1 MEKYTVT
8 GMSCAACSARV
19 EKAVRAVPGVASC
32 AVNLLT
38 GDLAVEGTASSGSI
52 IAAVKKAGY
61 GIRRV
66 RETDAPD
73 PLRDTESPKLAR
85 RLVAS
90 LALLLPLLYVSMGY
104 VMWGWPLPGFLAG
117 NPRAVAL
124 LEMILAAGV
133 VAVGN
138 KFFRSGI
145 AGVLHGAP
153 NMDTLVSLG
162 VTAAFGY
169 STYLTVRMFTDAAE
183 SEALR
188 GLYFESAAMIL
199 SLITV
204 GKLLECRAKGRT
216 TDALRALMHLSPDTA
231 TLIRDGSEVTVPI
244 AEVKCGDVYAVRP
257 GERIPVDGEVTLGA
271 SAVDESALT
280 GESIPVD
287 KTAGSPVS
295 AGTVNRGGYL
305 LCRATHVGEDTTLAQ
320 IIRMVRNASA
330 TKAPI
335 ARVADKAA
343 AVFVP
348 AVTAIAL
355 VTFAVWML
363 VSGDAGEAIVRAIA
377 VLVISCP
384 CALGLATPVAIM
396 VGSGVGARRG
406 ILFKTAA
413 ALEETGRVRAVVL
426 DKTGTVTSGEP
437 SVSDIVPAEGVTD
450 DELLALAA
458 ALEAK
463 SEHPLAAAV
472 WRAAEERGLTLPE
485 ADGFE
490 AVPGQGVSGVV
501 SGVRI
506 RGGKPGFAGELAAVP
521 AAAKGAAEALASSGK
536 TVLYFATEERYVGL
550 IAAADTLR
558 ADSADAIRALHRM
571 KIHTVL
577 LTGDNRHA
585 AAAVAREVGI
595 PAEDVVAEAMPGDKE
610 AMIRHVRASY
620 GKTAMVGDGIN
631 DAPALTAADVG
642 IAIGAGTDVAID
654 AADVVLTGSRLS
666 EAVAAISLGRAV
678 LRNIRENLFWAF
690 FYNALGIPL
699 AAGAFTAWLGW
710 ELPPMFAAA
719 AMSLSSS
726 CVVMNALRLGGR
738 DAGGFCKSPPA
749 PRKT

>member
-1 MEKYTVT
+1 MEKYTVI

-19 EKAVRAVPGVASC
+19 EKAVSAVPGVVSC

-38 GDLAVEGTASSGSI
+38 GDLAVEGEASSAAV

-73 PLRDTESPKLAR
+73 PLRDTESPKLLR
-85 RLVAS
+85 RLIAS
-90 LALLLPLLYVSMGY
+90 LVLLLPLLYISMGH
-104 VMWGWPLPGFLAG
+104 VMWGWPLPAFLTAR
-117 NPRAVAL
+117 PALIAL
-124 LEMILAAGV
+124 LEMLLAAGV
-133 VAVGN
+133 IAVGN
-138 KFFRSGI
+138 KFFRSGA

-162 VTAAFGY
+162 VFAAFGY
-169 STYLTVRMFTDAAE
+169 STYLFIRMLVRAE
-183 SEALR
+183 GAEALH

-216 TDALRALMHLSPDTA
+216 TDALRALMRLSPDTA
-231 TLIRDGSEVTVPI
+231 TLVRDGVEITVPL
-244 AEVKCGDVYAVRP
+244 AEIKCGDTFAVRP
-257 GERIPVDGEVTLGA
+257 GDRIPVDGEVTGGA

-287 KTAGSPVS
+287 KAVGSPVS

-305 LCRATHVGEDTTLAQ
+305 LCRATRVGEDTSLAQ
-320 IIRMVRNASA
+320 IIRMVRDTSA

-348 AVTAIAL
+348 VVTAIAL
-355 VTFAVWML
+355 VTFLVWMFAT
-363 VSGDAGEAIVRAIA
+363 GDAGEAIVRAIA

-396 VGSGVGARRG
+396 VGSGAGARRG
-406 ILFKTAA
+406 ILYKTAA

-426 DKTGTVTSGEP
+426 DKTGTVTRGEP
-437 SVSDIVPAEGVTD
+437 SVSDIVPAEGIT
-450 DELLALAA
+450 EEKLLTLAA

-472 WRAAEERGLTLPE
+472 LRAAEAKGLAIPE
-485 ADGFE
+485 ADAFE
-490 AVPGQGVSGVV
+490 AVPGQGVAATVA
-501 SGVRI
+501 GVRM
-506 RGGKPGFAGELAAVP
+506 RGGRAAFVSALREVP
-521 AAAKGAAEALASSGK
+521 AASPADGK
-536 TVLYFATEERYVGL
+536 TLLYFCSEERYLGL
-550 IAAADTLR
+550 VAVSDTVR
-558 ADSADAIRALHRM
+558 EDSADAIRALHKMGIR
-571 KIHTVL
+571 TVL
-577 LTGDNRHA
+577 LTGDNRGA
-585 AAAVAREVGI
+585 ALAAAREVGI
-595 PAEDVVAEAMPGDKE
+595 PEEDVIAEALPGDKE
-610 AMIRHVRASY
+610 AVIRRVREESGKVAMI
-620 GKTAMVGDGIN
+620 GDGIN
-631 DAPALTAADVG
+631 DAPALTSADVG

-654 AADVVLTGSRLS
+654 AADVILTGSRLT
-666 EAVAAISLGRAV
+666 EAADALSLGRAV

-699 AAGAFTAWLGW
+699 AAGVFTAWLGW

-719 AMSLSSS
+719 AMSLSSF
-726 CVVMNALRLGGR
+726 CVVMNALRLGRTQG
-738 DAGGFCKSPPA
+738 A
-749 PRKT
+749 PFEKGAP

>member
-1 MEKYTVT
+1 MDKYTVT

-38 GDLAVEGTASSGSI
+38 GDLAVEGSASSAAV

-66 RETDAPD
+66 KEADAPD

-85 RLVAS
+85 RLIAS
-90 LALLLPLLYVSMGY
+90 LVLLLPLLYVSMGY
-104 VMWGWPLPGFLAG
+104 VMRGWPLPGFLAG
-117 NPRAVAL
+117 IPRTVAL

-138 KFFRSGI
+138 QFFRSGI
-145 AGVLHGAP
+145 AGILHGAP

-188 GLYFESAAMIL
+188 GLHFESAAMIL

-231 TLIRDGSEVTVPI
+231 TLIRDGGEVTVPI

-257 GERIPVDGEVTLGA
+257 GERIPVDSEVTDGA
-271 SAVDESALT
+271 SVVDESVLT

-287 KTAGSPVS
+287 KSAGSPVF

-305 LCRATHVGEDTTLAQ
+305 LCRATRVGEDTTLAQ
-320 IIRMVRNASA
+320 IIRMVRNTSA

-363 VSGDAGEAIVRAIA
+363 ATGDAGEAIVRAIA

-396 VGSGVGARRG
+396 VGSGAGAKRG

-437 SVSDIVPAEGVTD
+437 SVSDIVPVPGITEE
-450 DELLALAA
+450 ELLTLAA
-458 ALEAK
+458 SLEAK

-472 WRAAEERGLTLPE
+472 LRAAEERGLTLPE

-490 AVPGQGVSGVV
+490 AVPGQGVSGVIA
-501 SGVRI
+501 GVRI
-506 RGGKPGFAGELAAVP
+506 RGGKPDFAGELAAVP
-521 AAAKGAAEALASSGK
+521 AAALDTAEALASSGK

-550 IAAADTLR
+550 VAAADTVR
-558 ADSADAIRALHRM
+558 ADSADAIRALHGM

-610 AMIRHVRASY
+610 AVIRRVRSAY

-666 EAVAAISLGRAV
+666 EAVAAVSLGRAV

-719 AMSLSSS
+719 AMSLSSF
-726 CVVMNALRLGGR
+726 CVVMNALRLGRTQG
-738 DAGGFCKSPPA
+738 A
-749 PRKT
+749 PFEKGTP